1 MYADTLKL
9 IVTGDRRHPS
19 PRLPERLN
27 GLFRSLG
34 DASGGRAERIEDEI
48 WRLWMAYRDSAAAFD
63 LERAT
68 RALTALDFPAAEG
81 ILARLVAAHPDF
93 AEAWNKRATLYY
105 MQSRDEES
113 VASIHRTLE
122 LEPRHYGAICGFA
135 QIRSASRLEI
145 PTARSSP
152 STRRCASTLTWR
164 ACARRSTSCSAP
176 AGPPRFTE
184 DRAGANQPARYM

>member
-9 IVTGDRRHPS
+9 IVTGDRRRPS
-19 PRLPERLN
+19 PQLPERLN

-34 DASGGRAERIEDEI
+34 DARDGGAERIEDEI
-48 WRLWMAYRDSAAAFD
+48 WRLWMAYRDSAVAFD

-81 ILARLVAAHPDF
+81 ILARLVATHPDF

-113 VASIHRTLE
+113 VASIHRTLQ

-135 QIRSASRLEI
+135 QICL
-145 PTARSSP
+145 
-152 STRRCASTLTWR
+152 R
-164 ACARRSTSCSAP
+164 A
-176 AGPPRFTE
+176 G
-184 DRAGANQPARYM
+184 DRAAALAAFETALVINPHMASVQQAVAELRDGFSRRVH

>member
-9 IVTGDRRHPS
+9 IVTADRRHPS
-19 PRLPERLN
+19 PQLPERLN

-48 WRLWMAYRDSAAAFD
+48 WKLWMAYRDSAAAFD

-68 RALTALDFPAAEG
+68 RALGALDFPAAEG
-81 ILARLVAAHPDF
+81 ILARLVATHPDF

-105 MQSRDEES
+105 MQKRDKES

-135 QIRSASRLEI
+135 QICLSLGDTDSALFAFDAALRVNPHLENVRETI
-145 PTARSSP
+145 DKLLR
-152 STRRCASTLTWR
+152 TR
-164 ACARRSTSCSAP
+164 P
-176 AGPPRFTE
+176 A
-184 DRAGANQPARYM
+184 AAALH